1 VHIDYNLGEVV
12 KNARNRNK
20 LKQEQL
26 AEELGVGP
34 RHIMAI
40 ENEGKLPSY
49 ELLYKMIRILNI
61 PADSIFRPETIEH
74 TLEQEQFITEFLS
87 CDEQEQRV
95 VMAAARSI
103 WRELRNGDNNQYS
116 VGE

>member
-12 KNARNRNK
+12 KNTRQINE
-20 LKQEQL
+20 LTQDQL
-26 AEELGVGP
+26 AEKLGVGP

-95 VMAAARSI
+95 VMAAAHGI
-103 WRELRNGDNNQYS
+103 WRELRIENDNKCS
-116 VGE
+116 ADG